1 MTRLRLTP
9 PLLLFAALSAPLLAR
24 PRAAQDPT
32 PAPEKPA
39 PEKPAPETPKPQTPA
54 TGTADKAAPALPE
67 LAPGVLPG
75 DATPQAIAAWNALST
90 ALGVSADTPRVS
102 AFDLSFEAR
111 VWQEGGEGEKTFKNG
126 RLRFLAPNF
135 VDSALDSGRR
145 RLRGPRGDWLIDSK
159 GSALKLQGVEL
170 QQDRRE
176 LDQITHVARTFA
188 NLVNTRA
195 LRVRKLELVAGLPFQ
210 LPAKAAERVAGAQ
223 WLALVSPDFA
233 IARHDGSV
241 GAREVRAWLA
251 LDPKDQLPALAVVA
265 EDESGTLAP
274 ESALLI
280 ELVNWTTL
288 DGQRAPKNVR
298 TFAPDLDALAARGE
312 WRFRERQTLQLWLTK
327 GTLRA
332 QLSPADFAP
341 PNK

>member
-1 MTRLRLTP
+1 MNRLRLAP
-9 PLLLFAALSAPLLAR
+9 PLLVFAALTAPL
-24 PRAAQDPT
+24 AAQDPAPAPT
-32 PAPEKPA
+32 PAPVPEKPA
-39 PEKPAPETPKPQTPA
+39 PEKPAPENPAPAKP
-54 TGTADKAAPALPE
+54 APALPE
-67 LAPGVLPG
+67 LIPGALPS
-75 DATPQAIAAWNALST
+75 DATPQALAAWNALST

-176 LDQITHVARTFA
+176 LDQITHVARTFS

-265 EDESGTLAP
+265 EDERGTLAP

-332 QLSPADFAP
+332 SLAPEDFAP